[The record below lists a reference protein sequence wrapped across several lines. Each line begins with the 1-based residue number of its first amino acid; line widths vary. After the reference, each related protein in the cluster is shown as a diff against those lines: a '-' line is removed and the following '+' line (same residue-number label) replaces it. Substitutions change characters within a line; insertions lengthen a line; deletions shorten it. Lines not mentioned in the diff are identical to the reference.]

1 MKRSITLLLA
11 VILMV
16 SVFAGCGQSPDT
28 GKNATNETTAVEES
42 KPEKVTDAAKTEV
55 TEKVDLRI
63 VSAATAGSIA
73 YEQID
78 ALCKQMMSENSNVNI
93 NFEGLASAELR
104 TKLSVEFAAG
114 TPPDAG
120 WIPVS
125 YAREYMKTG
134 QIIDW
139 AQVIAKDAE
148 LKGYYSNDIWKN
160 VTTDDGKI
168 LICPA
173 ELSFDSLYY
182 NAEMFK
188 ENGWEPPT
196 TWDELIALCDKINAS
211 NKGIYPLVT
220 GGAESRFA
228 WLASALLSRAAGLD
242 NFKALTI
249 GDAIDQWDNPDYGF
263 VAAMEKFKELVD
275 HKAYYPGTMGM
286 TATEADEAFARG
298 EVAMYYEGAWKVGNF
313 ISAGGVEFVDKLDRV
328 NFPAMTDRKGG
339 DATNNVGGAIVGYYV
354 ASGLTPAKESVAVA
368 LVKGIAS
375 PEFNVK
381 LVENGGYLYCGE
393 CDYDKSK
400 VSSLMLKCIEAS
412 KKATSF
418 IPSMDAIAPPAVDLA
433 IKGTAMPGLLTGEY
447 TVEQAVAE
455 VQKAAKDYA
464 ASLKK

>member
-1 MKRSITLLLA
+1 MKRIITLLLA
-11 VILMV
+11 CLMIV
-16 SVFAGCGQSPDT
+16 GLFAGCGNNADT
-28 GKNATNETTAVEES
+28 GSNATAETTAAVES
-42 KPEKVTDAAKTEV
+42 TPEKVTDAVKTEV

-63 VSAATAGSIA
+63 VSAATAGSTA
-73 YEQID
+73 YEQIA
-78 ALCKQMMSENSNVNI
+78 ALSKQMMSENSNINI

-134 QIIDW
+134 QILDW
-139 AQVIAKDAE
+139 APIIAKDAE
-148 LKGYYSNDIWKN
+148 LKGYFSDDIWNN
-160 VTTDDGKI
+160 VTTADGKI

-188 ENGWEPPT
+188 ENGWKAPT
-196 TWDELIALCDKINAS
+196 TWDELIALCDTINAS
-211 NKGIYPLVT
+211 GKGIYPLAT
-220 GGAESRFA
+220 GGSESRFA
-228 WLASALLSRAAGLD
+228 WLASALLSRAGGLD
-242 NFKALTI
+242 NFKELTI
-249 GDAIDQWDNPDYGF
+249 GNALDQWNNPDYGF

-286 TATEADEAFARG
+286 TAAEADEAFARG

-313 ISAGGVEFVDKLDRV
+313 ISAGGAEFVDKLDRV
-328 NFPAMTDRKGG
+328 NFPAMTDRPDG
-339 DATNNVGGAIVGYYV
+339 DPKNNVGGAIIGYYA
-354 ASGLTPAKESVAVA
+354 ASGLSPAKEEVAIA
-368 LVKGIAS
+368 IIKGIAS
-375 PEFNVK
+375 PAFNVK

-393 CDYDKSK
+393 TNYDKTK
-400 VSSLMLKCIEAS
+400 VSSLMLKCLEAS
-412 KKATSF
+412 KQATSF
-418 IPSMDAIAPPAVDLA
+418 IPSMDAIAAPAIDLA

-447 TVEQAVAE
+447 TVDQAVAE
-455 VQKAAKDYA
+455 VQKAAEDYA